1 MIKLRFI
8 PILIIAMVIHFSTT
22 GCSKDEK
29 TIGTSITAAQVN
41 TLIVDGTWDVSL
53 YNEAGIDETSDFS
66 GYTFDFN
73 ADGSLIV
80 TGPESK
86 TGTWNSTTDSG
97 KVKIPIAFA
106 TETDGPFESISDDWF
121 VLTATNQK
129 IELKHISGGDGSED
143 FLTFEKN

>member
-1 MIKLRFI
+1 MKRNLRLSAITLFF
-8 PILIIAMVIHFSTT
+8 ATVIV
-22 GCSKDEK
+22 GCSKDDK
-29 TIGTSITAAQVN
+29 TTATGITAAQVN

-53 YNEAGIDETSDFS
+53 YNEAGVDQVSDFS

-73 ADGSLIV
+73 ADGSLLV
-80 TGPESK
+80 TGPAEK
-86 TGTWNSTTDSG
+86 TGTWNSTTESG
-97 KVKIPIAFA
+97 KVKIPIAFE

-121 VLTATNQK
+121 VLTATDQK